1 MTEELDSHPRIDLVY
16 AHNDPMAYGAYLAAR
31 DVNRETHIAFLGIDG
46 IPAEGV
52 KWVYEGIL
60 DATFLY
66 KTPGEEGIRQAR
78 RFLQGHPVKK
88 RLMLPTLTID
98 KTNAPEIINRHGVE

>member
-1 MTEELDSHPRIDLVY
+1 MADALDAYPQIDLVY

-31 DVNRETHIAFLGIDG
+31 DVDRAEDMAFLGIDG

-52 KWVYEGIL
+52 KWVQEGVL

-66 KTPGEEGIRQAR
+66 QTPGAEGIRQAL
-78 RFLQGHPVKK
+78 RFLNGTPVEK
-88 RLMLPTLTID
+88 RLTLPTLTID
-98 KTNAPEIINRHGVE
+98 QTNAAEILSRHGGE